1 MCHQQSLGPCGCPTV
16 PGMSHLAKYLKAP
29 TCRRRP
35 VRGSSFPGS
44 SCWVL
49 PNSTFP
55 LVQLPTLCAGPA
67 LSPVQNGDFVSH
79 LVLGTLL
86 GLFLGTGPAGQV
98 CKSMTHTQKLAA
110 SASRSCHLPTSH
122 PFLFLLAQGLSPPFS
137 PQVTS
142 KGGTSQEVFIC
153 PCHLSGYFLPEE
165 IEALQSSG
173 RLHPPTPNVQRLAH
187 WSSGDSPGGHPA
199 HQDHKDQ
206 GLRREGSF
214 SSTCHQGRMQ

>member
-1 MCHQQSLGPCGCPTV
+1 M
-16 PGMSHLAKYLKAP
+16 
-29 TCRRRP
+29 
-35 VRGSSFPGS
+35 RGSSFPGS
-44 SCWVL
+44 SGWVL

-67 LSPVQNGDFVSH
+67 RSPVQNGDFVSH

-110 SASRSCHLPTSH
+110 SPSRPCHLPTSH

-142 KGGTSQEVFIC
+142 KRGTSQEVFIC
-153 PCHLSGYFLPEE
+153 PCHLSVDFLPEQ

-187 WSSGDSPGGHPA
+187 CSSGDSPGGHPE